1 MYELELAFMVISH
14 SQRDPGEHLL
24 QLQQLAAQ
32 PEGPLRRHA
41 IDVHLGRW
49 RHALSD
55 LLQAGRAHFEQ
66 ALALA
71 TDKVNTRPAILIVIS
86 VSLSL
91 LLLASRRPH
100 SCARYGTCSGLQ
112 AEFFRQVSP
121 HTAGCAQ
128 SSLSGKLPVQ
138 GLLRELL
145 SELDGQDPRR
155 TQVMEAYGEQLADRN
170 LAEDSAVAFL
180 AAGVL
185 QKSLQQYKAA
195 GRWQMALCLAGD
207 LGMFDANAE

>member
-1 MYELELAFMVISH
+1 M
-14 SQRDPGEHLL
+14 
-24 QLQQLAAQ
+24 
-32 PEGPLRRHA
+32 
-41 IDVHLGRW
+41 
-49 RHALSD
+49 
-55 LLQAGRAHFEQ
+55 
-66 ALALA
+66 
-71 TDKVNTRPAILIVIS
+71 
-86 VSLSL
+86 
-91 LLLASRRPH
+91 
-100 SCARYGTCSGLQ
+100 
-112 AEFFRQVSP
+112 
-121 HTAGCAQ
+121 
-128 SSLSGKLPVQ
+128 Q

-207 LGMFDANAE
+207 LGMLTHTQSERVPDML